1 MEQKK
6 GISLKIA
13 LLSTCFVTASINAIT
28 ANIPEMTKSFPDV
41 PLYVIELL
49 TTVPSLF
56 QMLGVLCG
64 GLIAKRLGYKGTL
77 LLGGLARGLGLVL
90 AGAFALGYGYLGF
103 VPFIQE
109 QVSRDFAAYGETA
122 TNLILILQSLG
133 AFAAPYLGNLF
144 RLISESLRTQ
154 FFLCAGCCAALALF
168 AALMQ
173 ENSKAAVST

>member
-28 ANIPEMTKSFPDV
+28 ANIPEMIKSFPDV

-64 GLIAKRLGYKGTL
+64 GWCWCWRARFCSGMVIS
-77 LLGGLARGLGLVL
+77 GLYPSYR
-90 AGAFALGYGYLGF
+90 
-103 VPFIQE
+103 
-109 QVSRDFAAYGETA
+109 SRFPA
-122 TNLILILQSLG
+122 
-133 AFAAPYLGNLF
+133 
-144 RLISESLRTQ
+144 ISQLTE
-154 FFLCAGCCAALALF
+154 
-168 AALMQ
+168 
-173 ENSKAAVST
+173 KPPPI